1 MIFNMVSALAFQ
13 VDRSRT
19 IRPRMADR
27 PGLSFSDCTDGFQT
41 GIIVDTCFTPGFRRQ
56 TECEPCTCQDQ
67 LFTYTAVT

>member
-1 MIFNMVSALAFQ
+1 MIFNMVSALVFQ

-41 GIIVDTCFTPGFRRQ
+41 GII
-56 TECEPCTCQDQ
+56 
-67 LFTYTAVT
+67 AVTCTADRPAVGRGPSACAQKLC